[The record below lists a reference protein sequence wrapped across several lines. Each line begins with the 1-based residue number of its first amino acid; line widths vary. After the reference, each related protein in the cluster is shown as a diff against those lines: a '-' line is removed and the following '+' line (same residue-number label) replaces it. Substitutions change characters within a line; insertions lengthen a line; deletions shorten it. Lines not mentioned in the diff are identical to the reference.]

1 MSKYEIKGNG
11 EEAVSFTR
19 MWRVTKGVD
28 DAQYTLH
35 LQLHEEAQEHRK
47 PYQRRRPWRQVP
59 SIWWQW
65 CCCCV
70 AVFRFYGACGGFTK
84 NQAKPHLPHD
94 NMLRGKTVCLNCS
107 EIFLVWWA
115 LFGLKQWFIASS
127 ILQYKLLLKKCVYVD
142 SSEVNNEEKL
152 DTLNSRVL
160 RCETRYAYISSSSCL
175 VVS

>member
-115 LFGLKQWFIASS
+115 LFGLKQWFI
-127 ILQYKLLLKKCVYVD
+127 LL
-142 SSEVNNEEKL
+142 EVTPKARQPL
-152 DTLNSRVL
+152 M
-160 RCETRYAYISSSSCL
+160 SCL
-175 VVS
+175 LSLRLSRSHVHTSGTKPAICGFFNYTLTA